1 MRDGCCIIETML
13 SIKSVHG
20 REILDSRGNPTIE
33 VDVALSDGSLGRAA
47 VPSGA
52 STGTNEAV
60 ELRDGDKKRYVG
72 KGVLKAVANVNG
84 EIARALSGKDA
95 SDQKKID
102 DVLIALDGT
111 ENKARLGANAI
122 LGASLATAKAVSHA
136 RDIPLFK
143 YVGGLSD
150 SPRDPLL
157 PLPQCNIINGGKHAA
172 GSTDIQEFMI
182 APIGAPSFREGIR
195 MVSEIFHA
203 LKKVIESK
211 GYGTTVGDEG
221 GFAPRVKNGN
231 EEALSLIS
239 EAISTAGY
247 MLGREVVI
255 ALDVAA
261 TELFVNG
268 KYVLAREGRK
278 LSSDEMVKWYGS
290 LAKKYPIASIE
301 DGLAENDW
309 TGWKKIAS
317 ELGKKIQIVGDDIF
331 VTNVKFLERGIK
343 EKSAN
348 AILIKLNQI
357 GTLTETVKAVDIAHK
372 AGWKTVISHRSGE
385 TEDTAIAHVA
395 VGLATGQI
403 KTGSVSRTDRTA
415 KYNELIRIEEFLGK
429 KAVFAGKNALA

>member
-1 MRDGCCIIETML
+1 M
-13 SIKSVHG
+13 
-20 REILDSRGNPTIE
+20 
-33 VDVALSDGSLGRAA
+33 
-47 VPSGA
+47 
-52 STGTNEAV
+52 
-60 ELRDGDKKRYVG
+60 
-72 KGVLKAVANVNG
+72 
-84 EIARALSGKDA
+84 
-95 SDQKKID
+95 
-102 DVLIALDGT
+102 
-111 ENKARLGANAI
+111 
-122 LGASLATAKAVSHA
+122 
-136 RDIPLFK
+136 
-143 YVGGLSD
+143 
-150 SPRDPLL
+150 
-157 PLPQCNIINGGKHAA
+157 
-172 GSTDIQEFMI
+172 
-182 APIGAPSFREGIR
+182 
-195 MVSEIFHA
+195 
-203 LKKVIESK
+203 
-211 GYGTTVGDEG
+211 GDEG

>member
-1 MRDGCCIIETML
+1 ML

>member
-203 LKKVIESK
+203 LKKVI
-211 GYGTTVGDEG
+211 
-221 GFAPRVKNGN
+221 
-231 EEALSLIS
+231 
-239 EAISTAGY
+239 
-247 MLGREVVI
+247 
-255 ALDVAA
+255 
-261 TELFVNG
+261 
-268 KYVLAREGRK
+268 
-278 LSSDEMVKWYGS
+278 
-290 LAKKYPIASIE
+290 
-301 DGLAENDW
+301 
-309 TGWKKIAS
+309 
-317 ELGKKIQIVGDDIF
+317 
-331 VTNVKFLERGIK
+331 
-343 EKSAN
+343 
-348 AILIKLNQI
+348 
-357 GTLTETVKAVDIAHK
+357 
-372 AGWKTVISHRSGE
+372 
-385 TEDTAIAHVA
+385 
-395 VGLATGQI
+395 
-403 KTGSVSRTDRTA
+403 
-415 KYNELIRIEEFLGK
+415 
-429 KAVFAGKNALA
+429 

>member
-1 MRDGCCIIETML
+1 ML

-20 REILDSRGNPTIE
+20 REILDSRGNPTVE
-33 VDVALSDGSLGRAA
+33 VDVILDDGTLGRAA

-60 ELRDGDKKRYVG
+60 ELRDGEKRYGG

-84 EIARALSGKDA
+84 EIAKTLVGKDA

-122 LGASLATAKAVSHA
+122 LGASLAVAKAVAAS
-136 RDIPLFK
+136 RGVKLFEYIK
-143 YVGGLSD
+143 GLSD
-150 SPRDPLL
+150 SPRSPLL

-182 APIGAPSFREGIR
+182 APVGAPSFREGIR
-195 MVSEIFHA
+195 VVSEIFHA

-221 GFAPRVKNGN
+221 GFAPHVINGN

-247 MLGREVVI
+247 QLGKDIVI
-255 ALDVAA
+255 ALDAAA
-261 TELFVNG
+261 TEFFSDG
-268 KYVLAREGRK
+268 QYVLAREGKR
-278 LSSDEMVKWYGS
+278 LSSSEMVKWYAELS
-290 LAKKYPIASIE
+290 KKYPIRSIE

-309 TGWKKIAS
+309 DGWKNLTS
-317 ELGKKIQIVGDDIF
+317 NVGQNIQIVGDDIF

-357 GTLTETVKAVDIAHK
+357 GTLSETIDAVDIAHK
-372 AGWKTVISHRSGE
+372 AGWKAVISHRSGE

-415 KYNELIRIEEFLGK
+415 KYNELMRIEEFLGE
-429 KAVFAGKNALA
+429 KAVFAGKNAFA

>member
-1 MRDGCCIIETML
+1 ML

-20 REILDSRGNPTIE
+20 REILDSRGNPTVE
-33 VDVALSDGSLGRAA
+33 VDVILDDGTLGRAA

-60 ELRDGDKKRYVG
+60 ELRDGEKRYGG

-84 EIARALSGKDA
+84 EIAKTLVGKDA

-122 LGASLATAKAVSHA
+122 LGASLAVAKAVAAS
-136 RDIPLFK
+136 RGVKLFEYIK
-143 YVGGLSD
+143 GLSD
-150 SPRDPLL
+150 SPRSPLL

-195 MVSEIFHA
+195 VVSEIFHA

-221 GFAPRVKNGN
+221 GFAPHVINGN
-231 EEALSLIS
+231 EEALALIA
-239 EAISTAGY
+239 EAVAKTGY
-247 MLGREVVI
+247 QLGKDIVI
-255 ALDVAA
+255 ALDAAA
-261 TELFVNG
+261 TEFFSDG
-268 KYVLAREGRK
+268 QYVLAREGKR
-278 LSSDEMVKWYGS
+278 LSSSEMVKWYAELS
-290 LAKKYPIASIE
+290 KKYPIRSIE

-309 TGWKKIAS
+309 DGWKNLTS
-317 ELGKKIQIVGDDIF
+317 NVGQNIQIVGDDIF

-357 GTLTETVKAVDIAHK
+357 GTLSETIDAVDIAHK
-372 AGWKTVISHRSGE
+372 AGWKAVISHRSGE

-415 KYNELIRIEEFLGK
+415 KYNELMRIEEFLGE
-429 KAVFAGKNALA
+429 KAVFAGKNAFA

>member
-1 MRDGCCIIETML
+1 ML

-84 EIARALSGKDA
+84 GIARALSGKDA

-157 PLPQCNIINGGKHAA
+157 PLPQCNIINGVKHAA

>member
-84 EIARALSGKDA
+84 GIARALSGKDA

-172 GSTDIQEFMI
+172 GSTDIQEFMLD
-182 APIGAPSFREGIR
+182 PVGAPSFREGIR

-203 LKKVIESK
+203 QKKVIESK

-221 GFAPRVKNGN
+221 GFAPRVKNGT

-278 LSSDEMVKWYGS
+278 LSSDEMVKWSGS

-301 DGLAENDW
+301 DGLADNDW

-372 AGWKTVISHRSGE
+372 AGWKAVISHRSGE

-415 KYNELIRIEEFLGK
+415 KYNELIRIEESLGK